1 MGYKER
7 VEKRARHLD
16 LSLHVSEHVALIRDQ
31 SLILRKRNTPLL
43 VTLGQRRRHV
53 GLRGNGSARG
63 AADQE
68 QARVRVGLGVA
79 VAVRVRVRVVVRVRV
94 AMAVAVRVRARTW
107 IFEVASPRAAT
118 ASSARTRAASS
129 SAACVLLMDV
139 VPRSSAYS
147 WT

>member
-79 VAVRVRVRVVVRVRV
+79 VAVRVRVRV
-94 AMAVAVRVRARTW
+94 AVRVRARTW

-139 VPRSSAYS
+139 APRSSAYS